1 MGPKSQKASFILLPC
16 QLQEGSNTLSAVVIV
31 QVNRSFSRIEGIPN
45 GGMCFWGEP
54 SPHHSPFCFQ
64 NFYVRTSLQIGA
76 AFNKPEQCWVLQ
88 TCLRS
93 LITAISSLHSC
104 HSLPL
109 GSSSTSSKES
119 FFFTTILPELLP
131 KSLRQLP
138 IQFRSLGSIWTV
150 EKHSRRF
157 LFLFRDQCW
166 SSLASQARGWWEV
179 WIVH

>member
-16 QLQEGSNTLSAVVIV
+16 QLQEGSNTLSAVVV

-54 SPHHSPFCFQ
+54 SPTTPFFASKTST
-64 NFYVRTSLQIGA
+64 YVRTSLQIGA

-109 GSSSTSSKES
+109 GSSSTTSSKES
-119 FFFTTILPELLP
+119 FFFTTIPELLP

-157 LFLFRDQCW
+157 LFLFRDQCC
-166 SSLASQARGWWEV
+166 SSLISQARGWWEV

>member
-1 MGPKSQKASFILLPC
+1 MGDVFLR
-16 QLQEGSNTLSAVVIV
+16 GT
-31 QVNRSFSRIEGIPN
+31 F
-45 GGMCFWGEP
+45 
-54 SPHHSPFCFQ
+54 PHHSLFRFQ

-109 GSSSTSSKES
+109 GSSSTSKES
-119 FFFTTILPELLP
+119 SYLPLP

-166 SSLASQARGWWEV
+166 SSLASQARG
-179 WIVH
+179 

>member
-1 MGPKSQKASFILLPC
+1 M
-16 QLQEGSNTLSAVVIV
+16 
-31 QVNRSFSRIEGIPN
+31 
-45 GGMCFWGEP
+45 GGMFLRGTLP
-54 SPHHSPFCFQ
+54 QHHSPFCFQ
-64 NFYVRTSLQIGA
+64 KFYVRTSLQIGA

-109 GSSSTSSKES
+109 GSSSTSKES

-157 LFLFRDQCW
+157 LFLFRVQCW
-166 SSLASQARGWWEV
+166 SSLGSQTRD
-179 WIVH
+179 

>member
-16 QLQEGSNTLSAVVIV
+16 QLQEGSNTLSVLVV

-109 GSSSTSSKES
+109 GSSSTTSSKES